1 MVEQDK
7 DIARPTLR
15 RTQESENRVRDNN
28 SVEPMVESR
37 TGKRAEHAG
46 STMLA
51 LSRSALALDGACLV
65 A

>member
-15 RTQESENRVRDNN
+15 GTQESENRVRDNN